1 MKTKLPEKT
10 MFGLYF
16 HRKKVVMAFSQ
27 YLTTFCAILVV
38 ITLNIQEMFATIL
51 LKDLKN
57 MIVKFKNIIKDAI
70 FK

>member
-1 MKTKLPEKT
+1 
-10 MFGLYF
+10 
-16 HRKKVVMAFSQ
+16 MAFSQ